1 MRSFKFNGLDEIDL
15 TKIIDNKKNAYLKVA
30 LESLEREIIDE
41 ELYKHIRKIFLDS
54 FNEFVRSVLRLF
66 LGDIEKK

>member
-15 TKIIDNKKNAYLKVA
+15 IKIIDSKKNAYLKIA
-30 LESLEREIIDE
+30 LESLEREVIDKE
-41 ELYKHIRKIFLDS
+41 SYQHIRKIFLDS